1 MSRIRRVILDT
12 STLVNAGSLVT
23 ALSMD
28 SYAPFPFLPP
38 VQPGSFGGIYEFR
51 TYQLYRLRKNSEFQR
66 NWRKTPLRA

>member
-1 MSRIRRVILDT
+1 MSRIQRVILDT

-38 VQPGSFGGIYEFR
+38 VHEFR